1 MTGKPYQIVIDTN
14 ILVAGLRSRRG
25 AAYKLLTMLNDKRW
39 QVNISTTLLME
50 YEEVLKRELE
60 NLFVLNEQDIDDFLD
75 GICHIA
81 NHQDVFYIWRPM
93 AHDPDDDF
101 LIDLAVAAQADFL
114 ITYNPRDMRNI
125 ERFGIEMVS
134 PKEFLQKM
142 GVISK

>member
-81 NHQDVFYIWRPM
+81 NHQDVFYIWRLIYGVRWLM
-93 AHDPDDDF
+93 IRMMIF
-101 LIDLAVAAQADFL
+101 LL
-114 ITYNPRDMRNI
+114 IWQWQHKLI
-125 ERFGIEMVS
+125 F
-134 PKEFLQKM
+134 
-142 GVISK
+142 